1 MKERGKVLSI
11 IAVNYNKEA
20 VLPDFFNSIYSN
32 GFDDFELIFVDDC
45 STDSSV
51 SIAVRFPCRII
62 SNPRNLGPAASRNL
76 AVAQAVGDILVFTDT
91 DITIDPGGLE
101 LIHRRFTRDGVKA
114 MFGKLAFPPLRN
126 TGIGRYWLYEEE
138 EVCHYG
144 GVKTGP
150 VNCWSSTL
158 GIIRRDLF
166 LSIGGFNETF
176 KGADIEDH
184 ELAAKILQHHQVFY
198 DEELTFHHYYPGTW
212 LVLKKMF
219 SRSRMFARST
229 SIKVYKERSW
239 VSPHRNAGYLFSALI
254 TVLVTAL
261 PLSFL
266 FAPSVSWWILCALM
280 LMLLI
285 KIIHHRMIL
294 RATLRNETPAFS
306 AYCFLMLYLTSLF
319 AMAGFATGLLSGK
332 ETPND

>member
-1 MKERGKVLSI
+1 MLSI
-11 IAVNYNKEA
+11 IAVNYNKED
-20 VLPDFFNSIYSN
+20 VLPDFFKSIYSN
-32 GFDDFELIFVDDC
+32 GFDDFELIFIDDC

-51 SIAVRFPCRII
+51 SIAGRFPCRII
-62 SNPRNLGPAASRNL
+62 RNPRNLGPAASRNL
-76 AVAQAVGDILVFTDT
+76 AAEQANGDILVFTDT
-91 DITIDPGGLE
+91 DITIDTGGLE
-101 LIHRRFTRDGVKA
+101 LIHRRFTLDGVKA

-144 GVKTGP
+144 GVKTGL

-158 GIIRRDLF
+158 GIVNRDLF
-166 LSIGGFNETF
+166 LRIGGFDETF

-198 DEELTFHHYYPGTW
+198 DEELTFHHYYPSTW

-219 SRSRMFARST
+219 VRSRMFARST

-254 TVLVTAL
+254 TVLVTAA

-266 FAPSVSWWILCALM
+266 FAPSAFWWVSCAL
-280 LMLLI
+280 LIMLLV
-285 KIIHHRMIL
+285 KMIHHRLLLI
-294 RATLRNETPAFS
+294 ATLRNETPAFS
-306 AYCFLMLYLTSLF
+306 VYCFLMLCLTSMF
-319 AMAGFATGLLSGK
+319 AMAGFAAGLLSGK
-332 ETPND
+332 DTADG